1 MQALEDEFRMDMFN
15 LKPVGL
21 SRLTVRVL
29 PVCRARVHG
38 VWVWVWVW
46 CGSVTAAASRAAWAQ
61 EMFNT
66 PTLLGV
72 SSAIIPPPLDW
83 KPWLWS
89 CGFWMV
95 HEGGSYVPPAGLEEF
110 LGDVRDAGRRRVLC
124 ITFGSMALVGCAAR
138 LWRQGRTRCERSH
151 VQEAPVHQV
160 CDGGG
165 GAVGVQGA
173 HPHRLGAAAV

>member
-21 SRLTVRVL
+21 SRLSVSGASAS
-29 PVCRARVHG
+29 ARG
-38 VWVWVWVW
+38 VV
-46 CGSVTAAASRAAWAQ
+46 GAAAPVTPRMGAQ

-83 KPWLWS
+83 APWTWN

-95 HEGGSYVPPAGLEEF
+95 NEGGSYVPPPGLEEF
-110 LGDVRDAGRRRVLC
+110 LGDVRDPWRRRVLC
-124 ITFGSMALVGCAAR
+124 ITFGSMALAGWVVERRCWPS
-138 LWRQGRTRCERSH
+138 LWCSTR
-151 VQEAPVHQV
+151 
-160 CDGGG
+160 
-165 GAVGVQGA
+165 
-173 HPHRLGAAAV
+173 